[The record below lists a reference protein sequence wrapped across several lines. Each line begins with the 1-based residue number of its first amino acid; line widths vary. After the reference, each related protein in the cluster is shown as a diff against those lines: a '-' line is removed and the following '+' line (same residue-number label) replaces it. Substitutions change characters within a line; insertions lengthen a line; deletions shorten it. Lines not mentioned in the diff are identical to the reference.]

1 MALRNKFI
9 KDEGFITY
17 IPKYKLTRQF
27 VIRNIPLD
35 LSLAELKTV
44 IEEEN
49 QDILI
54 SDLFRLKRRDRTT
67 GIWSDSEA
75 VCVQKLGEELPDH
88 IKIYRTIVHT
98 SPFQRCL
105 QCGSKDHVSSK
116 ERPCSETKKC
126 INCEEEHATSDR
138 KCLKFMKNLE
148 IAKVMAADNL
158 PFMEARALVQKRENK
173 NCPFYEDRRPPV
185 FSSRNFPLLPSRGGV
200 SASNFATSL
209 QSSSRGRTFAAS
221 LMKVAPEI
229 SSKLLKI
236 MEKASTIKQLDQ
248 LRFQELERQSTLFD
262 CAAISET
269 WLKPQF
275 NFMLRGFDTVRRDRV
290 IGRGGGVAILVSHAL
305 KYREISVLEDCAGD
319 FNSHSPVWGSSFLC
333 QSGRLLSS
341 AIEDTEL
348 VLVSDGAPSF
358 MGNASCGPSTI
369 DLAFCHA
376 SIAPRLRC
384 QTLNDAW
391 RSDHYPVLITSSM
404 NRGPSSFP

>member
-9 KDEGFITY
+9 KEEGFITY

-105 QCGSKDHVSSK
+105 QCGSEDHVSSK
-116 ERPCSETKKC
+116 ETPCSEPKKC

-138 KCLKFMKNLE
+138 KCPKFMKNLE

-173 NCPFYEDRRPPV
+173 NCPFYDDRRPPV
-185 FSSRNFPLLPSRGGV
+185 FSSRNFPLLPSKGGT
-200 SASNFATSL
+200 STSNSTSNFATSL

-236 MEKASTIKQLDQ
+236 MKKASTMKQLDQ
-248 LRFQELERQSTLFD
+248 LVTRLEKTMKLHEETLK
-262 CAAISET
+262 E
-269 WLKPQF
+269 
-275 NFMLRGFDTVRRDRV
+275 
-290 IGRGGGVAILVSHAL
+290 
-305 KYREISVLEDCAGD
+305 
-319 FNSHSPVWGSSFLC
+319 
-333 QSGRLLSS
+333 
-341 AIEDTEL
+341 
-348 VLVSDGAPSF
+348 
-358 MGNASCGPSTI
+358 
-369 DLAFCHA
+369 
-376 SIAPRLRC
+376 
-384 QTLNDAW
+384 
-391 RSDHYPVLITSSM
+391 
-404 NRGPSSFP
+404 